1 MRSPKWWCVLVTLFC
16 VAAGPVA
23 FGQSAKTSGDS
34 TAPQSTAKAA
44 TEEEVQQLRREVAEL
59 KAQIQ
64 RLVETSAQA
73 QGGAAHLVQA
83 TAVAGP
89 EANASSPAA
98 APAASAV
105 AGSNADASSPAATPA
120 DIDALQREIDVL
132 QKKANDTPA
141 LTAGWNGEHF
151 FLKSSDGNFTL
162 MPIGYLNAQY
172 TFYNGDGAP
181 ADTFSI
187 RRARFGVQGNY
198 GSQLDYAFLFETAST
213 ATPTI
218 AVRDAYADFK
228 PWSWL
233 KIMGGQY
240 KVPFSMEVGTGDTN
254 VEFGERSINSV
265 LYPDAGGAFRAP
277 GIDIHGDLANG
288 RAQYWVGI
296 FNGQGL
302 LTAST
307 TNEVEVVG
315 RARFAPWKDSDSFFL
330 KGLSFGGSAEHS
342 RSKGLANELSFSGL
356 LTDGTYTFFPQFR
369 INGGVERYNGFFS
382 WLNGSLGIRGEYT
395 QLLQKRSN
403 IGSLAPGGV
412 AFNTI
417 PGIVGKGTYLSATY
431 LLTGEREPE
440 NAIPR
445 VKHPVIGPNSP
456 GESGGPGWGAW
467 EVKARYSWLEG
478 RAAGI
483 TCDATTIPACPI
495 TPGIVPTFS
504 DHTTQWTVGFNW
516 YLNYWVLVKS
526 DFNINQLHDPS
537 VQGILP
543 RNYFVFIEGIQ
554 FRF

>member
-1 MRSPKWWCVLVTLFC
+1 MRSPKWWCLLAVLIC

-23 FGQSAKTSGDS
+23 FGQSEKPSDDPTQSKS
-34 TAPQSTAKAA
+34 TGKAA

-59 KAQIQ
+59 KTQIQ
-64 RLVETSAQA
+64 RLVEVSAVA
-73 QGGAAHLVQA
+73 QGGAGHLVE
-83 TAVAGP
+83 TNAVAASVP
-89 EANASSPAA
+89 AASSPVATPIGD
-98 APAASAV
+98 APDA
-105 AGSNADASSPAATPA
+105 NASSPAATPA
-120 DIDALQREIDVL
+120 DIDALQKEIDVL
-132 QKKANDTPA
+132 QKKASDVPA
-141 LTAGWNGEHF
+141 ATAGWNGEHF

-181 ADTFSI
+181 PDTFSI
-187 RRARFGVQGNY
+187 RRARFGVQGTY
-198 GSQLDYAFLFETAST
+198 GSQLDYAFLFETAS
-213 ATPTI
+213 ALTI
-218 AVRDAYADFK
+218 RDAYIDFK

-254 VEFGERSINSV
+254 VEFSERSINSV

-277 GIDIHGDLANG
+277 GVDIHGDLAGG

-302 LTAST
+302 LANST

-315 RARFAPWKDSDSFFL
+315 RVRFAPWRNTDSHFL

-342 RSKGLANELSFSGL
+342 RSRGLSNELSFSGV
-356 LTDGTYTFFPQFR
+356 LTDGTYNFFPQFR

-382 WLNGSLGIRGEYT
+382 WLSGPLGIRGEYT
-395 QLLQKRSN
+395 QLLQKRDN
-403 IGSLAPGGV
+403 IGSLAPGGI

-417 PGIVGKGTYLSATY
+417 PGVVGKGAYVSATY

-456 GESGGPGWGAW
+456 GESGAPGWGAW
-467 EVKARYSWLEG
+467 AVLARYSWLQG
-478 RAAGI
+478 RAGGI
-483 TCDATTIPACPI
+483 TCDATTVPACPI

-504 DHTTQWTVGFNW
+504 DHTDQWTFGVNW
-516 YLNYWVLVKS
+516 YLNYWVLLKS
-526 DFNINQLHDPS
+526 NFNFNQLKDPS

-543 RNYFVFIEGIQ
+543 RNYYVVVEQIQ